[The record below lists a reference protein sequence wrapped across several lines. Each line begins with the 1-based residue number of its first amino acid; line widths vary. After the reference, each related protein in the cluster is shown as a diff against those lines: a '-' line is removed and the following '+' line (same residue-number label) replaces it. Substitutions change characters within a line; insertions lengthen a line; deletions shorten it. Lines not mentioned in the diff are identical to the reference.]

1 MNAVEHNPG
10 GDDAALESARRTFD
24 IEGAALSALRARL
37 DGSFVAACR
46 ICLACRGRVIVT
58 GMGKSGHVAHKIAA
72 TLASTGTPA
81 FFLHPGEASH
91 GDIGMIT
98 RGDALLALS
107 NSGETPEVLALL
119 PPIKRLAI
127 PLIALTGNATST
139 LARAADVHLDVGVPQ
154 EACPHNLA
162 PTASTTAALVMGDA
176 LAVALLEARGF
187 SADDFARSHPGG
199 SLGRRLLLHVE
210 DIMRRGDALPRVG
223 ADTRLAEGL
232 LEMSRKGLGMTA
244 VLDAQQHVIGIFT
257 DGDLRRALD
266 RRVDVHS
273 AIMRDV
279 MTPGGRSIG
288 ARELAA
294 AAAQLMELHRVT
306 ALLVTDSERHLIG
319 ALNVHDLLR
328 AGVV

>member
-1 MNAVEHNPG
+1 MNAVEHNAS
-10 GDDAALESARRTFD
+10 GDGPALDSARHTFD
-24 IEGAALSALRARL
+24 IEAAALGALRARL
-37 DGSFVAACR
+37 DGAFAAACR
-46 ICLACRGRVIVT
+46 ICLACRGRAIVT
-58 GMGKSGHVAHKIAA
+58 GMGKSGHIAHKIAS

-81 FFLHPGEASH
+81 FFLHPAEAGH

-98 RGDALLALS
+98 RGDVLLALS
-107 NSGETPEVLALL
+107 NSGETPEVIALL
-119 PPIKRLAI
+119 APVKRLAI
-127 PLIALTGNATST
+127 PLVALTGNAAST

-176 LAVALLEARGF
+176 LAVALLQARGF

-223 ADTRLAEGL
+223 AGTRLAEGL
-232 LEMSRKGLGMTA
+232 LEMTRKGLGMTA
-244 VLDAQQHVIGIFT
+244 VLDEQQRVIGIFT

-266 RRVDVHS
+266 RRIDVHS
-273 AIMRDV
+273 AIMGDV
-279 MTPGGRSIG
+279 MTHGGRTIG
-288 ARELAA
+288 ALEFAA
-294 AAAQLMELHRVT
+294 AAVALMEQHRVT
-306 ALLVTDSERHLIG
+306 SLLVIDSERRLIG
-319 ALNVHDLLR
+319 ALNVNDLLR